1 MKSPEVLS
9 EKFSMQHLASLVC
22 ALTAIAFSPAV
33 HAQAPSTGSGQAFPS
48 KPIRMIIPF
57 AAGGPSDISAR
68 NIAPRMTELLGA
80 HIVIDNRGGASGFI
94 GAEIVA
100 KAPPD
105 GYTLLL
111 ATATITSINMV
122 VYSKRPYDTL
132 RDLQPL
138 TPLMATATLLVVHPS
153 LPPRNLKDLVTLAKS
168 RPDLAMASGGNG
180 SILHLALELLNTQAG
195 TKLIHV
201 PYKGAGP
208 AVIDVIGGQINGMFV
223 DLPVISP
230 YVKSGRVRAIA
241 VASPKRSVYFPEVPT
256 TTESG
261 YPGVQVSNVYSLLL
275 PAKTPRDIVM
285 KLHDAAVKTMATPDV
300 REKFIN
306 VGADPWTT
314 TPEEFTAFIRKDI
327 EVWAGVAKASGVKI
341 DQ

>member
-1 MKSPEVLS
+1 MHPLICL
-9 EKFSMQHLASLVC
+9 LA
-22 ALTAIAFSPAV
+22 ALAAAAPGANLQ
-33 HAQAPSTGSGQAFPS
+33 AQAYPS
-48 KPIRMIIPF
+48 KPIRMVIPF

-68 NIAPRMTELLGA
+68 NISPRMTELLGA
-80 HIVIDNRGGASGFI
+80 SIVIDNRGGASGFI

-105 GYTLLL
+105 GYTIML
-111 ATATITSINMV
+111 ATASITSINMAV
-122 VYSKRPYDTL
+122 FSKRPYDTL

-138 TPLMATATLLVVHPS
+138 TPLMSTGTLLVLHPS
-153 LPPRNLKDLVTLAKS
+153 LPSRNMKELVALAKT
-168 RPDLAMASGGNG
+168 RPDLAMASGGNAT
-180 SILHLALELLNTQAG
+180 ILHLALELLNTQAG
-195 TKLIHV
+195 TKLTHV

-208 AVIDVIGGQINGMFV
+208 AVIDVIGGQISGMFV

-230 YVKSGRVRAIA
+230 YVRSGKVRAIA
-241 VASPKRSVYFPEVPT
+241 VASPKRSVYFPDVPT
-256 TTESG
+256 TAEAG
-261 YPGVQVSNVYSLLL
+261 YPGVEVSNQYSLLL

-285 KLHDAAVKTMATPDV
+285 KLHDATAKTMATPEV

-306 VGADPWTT
+306 VGADPLIL

-327 EVWAGVAKASGVKI
+327 EMWAGVAKASGVKI

>member
-1 MKSPEVLS
+1 MV
-9 EKFSMQHLASLVC
+9 
-22 ALTAIAFSPAV
+22 
-33 HAQAPSTGSGQAFPS
+33 
-48 KPIRMIIPF
+48 IPF

-80 HIVIDNRGGASGFI
+80 TIVIDNRGGASGFI

-105 GYTLLL
+105 GYTIIL
-111 ATATITSINMV
+111 ATASITSINMV
-122 VYSKRPYDTL
+122 VYAKRPYDTL

-138 TPLMATATLLVVHPS
+138 TPLMSTATLLVVHPS

-180 SILHLALELLNTQAG
+180 TILHLALELLNTQAG

-230 YVKSGRVRAIA
+230 YVKSGKARAIA
-241 VASPKRSVYFPEVPT
+241 VASPKRSVYFPDVPT

-285 KLHDAAVKTMATPDV
+285 KLHDATVKTMATPEV
-300 REKFIN
+300 RDRFTS
-306 VGADPWTT
+306 VGADPLIMS
-314 TPEEFTAFIRKDI
+314 PEEFTAFIRKDI

-341 DQ
+341 DYNNIL

>member
-1 MKSPEVLS
+1 MNRLTA
-9 EKFSMQHLASLVC
+9 LAC
-22 ALTAIAFSPAV
+22 ALITTTASPTL
-33 HAQAPSTGSGQAFPS
+33 HAQAFPS
-48 KPIRMIIPF
+48 KPIRIVVPF
-57 AAGGPSDISAR
+57 AAGGPSDITAR

-80 HIVIDNRGGASGFI
+80 SIIIDNRGGANGMI

-105 GYTLLL
+105 GYTLLGG
-111 ATATITSINMV
+111 TASITSINMV

-138 TPLMATATLLVVHPS
+138 SPLMSTSTLLVVHPS
-153 LPPRNLKDLVTLAKS
+153 LPSRNLKDLVTLAKS
-168 RPDLAMASGGNG
+168 RPDLAMASAGNG
-180 SILHLALELLNTQAG
+180 GILHLALELLNTQAA
-195 TKLIHV
+195 TKITHV

-223 DLPVISP
+223 DLPVILP
-230 YVKSGRVRAIA
+230 YVKSGKARAIA
-241 VASPKRSVYFPEVPT
+241 VASPKRSVYFPDVPT
-256 TTESG
+256 TAEGG
-261 YPGVQVSNVYSLLL
+261 YPGVLVSNVYSLLL

-285 KLHDAAVKTMATPDV
+285 KLHDAVAKTMATPDV

-306 VGADPWTT
+306 VGADPLVM

-327 EVWAGVAKASGVKI
+327 EMWAGVAKASGVKI
-341 DQ
+341 EQ

>member
-1 MKSPEVLS
+1 
-9 EKFSMQHLASLVC
+9 MQHLPALLFAFTVC
-22 ALTAIAFSPAV
+22 APLQ
-33 HAQAPSTGSGQAFPS
+33 AQNYPS
-48 KPIRMIIPF
+48 KPIRMVIPF

-80 HIVIDNRGGASGFI
+80 PIVIDNRGGASGFI

-105 GYTLLL
+105 GYTIML
-111 ATATITSINMV
+111 ATASITSINMV
-122 VYSKRPYDTL
+122 VYAKRPYDTL

-138 TPLMATATLLVVHPS
+138 TPLMSTATLLVTHPS
-153 LPPRNLKDLVTLAKS
+153 LPSRNLKELVTLAKS

-180 SILHLALELLNTQAG
+180 TILHLALELLNTQAG

-230 YVKSGRVRAIA
+230 YVKSGKVRAIA
-241 VASPKRSVYFPEVPT
+241 VASPKRSVYFPAVPT

-261 YPGVQVSNVYSLLL
+261 SPGVQVSNVYSLLL

-285 KLHDAAVKTMATPDV
+285 KLHDATTKTMATPDV
-300 REKFIN
+300 RERFTS
-306 VGADPWTT
+306 VGADPLIM
-314 TPEEFTAFIRKDI
+314 TPEAFTDFIRKDI
-327 EVWAGVAKASGVKI
+327 EVWAAVAKASGVKI
-341 DQ
+341 D

>member
-1 MKSPEVLS
+1 
-9 EKFSMQHLASLVC
+9 MQRLTPLIC
-22 ALTAIAFSPAV
+22 ALTSIVFSPAL
-33 HAQAPSTGSGQAFPS
+33 HAQNYPS
-48 KPIRMIIPF
+48 KPIRIVVPF
-57 AAGGPSDISAR
+57 AAGGPSDITSR

-80 HIVIDNRGGASGFI
+80 SIIIDNRGGANGMI
-94 GAEIVA
+94 GSEIVA

-105 GYTLLL
+105 GYTLLGG
-111 ATATITSINMV
+111 TASITSINMV

-138 TPLMATATLLVVHPS
+138 TPLMSTSTLLVVHPS
-153 LPPRNLKDLVTLAKS
+153 VPARNLKDLVAIAKT
-168 RPDLAMASGGNG
+168 RPDLAMASAGNG
-180 SILHLALELLNTQAG
+180 GILHLALELLNTQAA

-223 DLPVISP
+223 DLPVIMP
-230 YVKSGRVRAIA
+230 YVKSGKARAIA
-241 VASPKRSVYFPEVPT
+241 VASPKRSVYFPDVPT
-256 TTESG
+256 TGEGG
-261 YPGVQVSNVYSLLL
+261 YPGVLVSNVYSLLL

-285 KLHDAAVKTMATPDV
+285 KLHDAVVKTMTTPDV

-306 VGADPWTT
+306 VGADPLTM
-314 TPEEFTAFIRKDI
+314 TPEDFTAFIRKDI
-327 EVWAGVAKASGVKI
+327 DMWAAVAKAAGVKI